1 MGCTKMS
8 LELWLLN
15 PWGGTI
21 SLQIS
26 VFYKNLLR
34 DFYINKI
41 IF

>member
-1 MGCTKMS
+1 MS

-26 VFYKNLLR
+26 KFAHTIVQDLIQPL
-34 DFYINKI
+34 
-41 IF
+41 